1 MKTAATCIPISPDGE
16 ILLQL
21 RDDGN
26 GKEILYPNMWNFL
39 GGAVEEG
46 ETHQVAA
53 IRELEEETGIK
64 INQQSLELIWVYDH
78 DGVVDD
84 HIFIVKLQ
92 KKDQPKILEGKD
104 IRWIS
109 LFELKNLALGFGQAV
124 IVPLLQKYFSK

>member
-84 HIFIVKLQ
+84 HIGMTPVF
-92 KKDQPKILEGKD
+92 
-104 IRWIS
+104 RH
-109 LFELKNLALGFGQAV
+109 
-124 IVPLLQKYFSK
+124 YF